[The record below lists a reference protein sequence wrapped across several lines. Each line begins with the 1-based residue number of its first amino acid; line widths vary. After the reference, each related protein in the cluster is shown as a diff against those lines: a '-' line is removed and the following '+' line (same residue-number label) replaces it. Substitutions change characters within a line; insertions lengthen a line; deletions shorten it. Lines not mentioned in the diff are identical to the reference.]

1 MITSIEIDI
10 GFQAR
15 SRVVS
20 NKRNDLSFVRWMRAE
35 AVACALVVSV
45 ASGCG
50 PQASASRAVT
60 AEEAAPVVRGYV
72 AVVAANYGESVTTAE
87 AMRTAVRA
95 MLAAPSRETL
105 ASARQAWI
113 TARVSYGQTEAF
125 RFYGGPIDH
134 ESSGVEGQI
143 NAWPMDENYV
153 DYVAGMPSTGIIQNA
168 ATLPTITR
176 AGLVMLNERGG
187 ETNIATGWHAIE
199 FLLWGQDSSAAGPGD
214 RPHTDFVT
222 GAAGTGGN
230 VERRRQYLT
239 EITDQLV
246 EDLTSVRDQWNVSSS
261 GSYAAQWIA
270 GDHNVALRNMLRG
283 IGALAG
289 TELSGE
295 RMSVAYE
302 ERDQEDEHSCFSDN
316 THADIVQ
323 NAIGIQNVWLGR
335 YGATDGPG
343 LDDLV
348 RARDPAL
355 AARITAEIQE
365 GVDKARAIPA
375 PFDQAILGADTT
387 PGRTAIRGA
396 IEAHRRN
403 GRSIVEAA
411 ALLGLSITVDV

>member
-1 MITSIEIDI
+1 M
-10 GFQAR
+10 
-15 SRVVS
+15 
-20 NKRNDLSFVRWMRAE
+20 KRNQQSFVRWMRVRAA
-35 AVACALVVSV
+35 AVVMLAALSV
-45 ASGCG
+45 GCG
-50 PQASASRAVT
+50 QPAPANRAVS
-60 AEEAAPVVRGYV
+60 AAEAAPVVRGHV
-72 AVVAANYGESVTTAE
+72 AIVAANYAESVTSAE
-87 AMRTAVRA
+87 AMRTAIRA
-95 MLAAPSRETL
+95 MLAAPSAETL
-105 ASARQAWI
+105 AAARQAWI
-113 TARVSYGQTEAF
+113 AARVSYGQTEAF

-134 ESSGVEGQI
+134 ETNGVEGQL

-153 DYVAGMPSTGIIQNA
+153 DYVSGMPSAGIIQNA
-168 ATLPTITR
+168 TTLPTISR

-187 ETNIATGWHAIE
+187 ETNVATGWHAIE
-199 FLLWGQDSSAAGPGD
+199 FLLWGQDTSAMGPGN

-222 GAAGTGGN
+222 GASGTGGN
-230 VERRRQYLT
+230 VERRRTYLT
-239 EITDQLV
+239 EVTDQLV
-246 EDLTSVRDQWNVSSS
+246 EDLTSVRDQWSTSSS
-261 GSYAAQWIA
+261 STYAAQLIA

-316 THADIVQ
+316 THSDILQ
-323 NAIGIQNVWLGR
+323 NAIGIENVWLGR
-335 YGATDGPG
+335 YGTMDGPG

-355 AARITAEIQE
+355 AARITQE
-365 GVDKARAIPA
+365 LRDGVERARAIPA

-411 ALLGLSITVDV
+411 ALLGLTISVDV